1 MHALYENGFGS
12 DFVDA
17 VYTTVFGGDTESAK
31 IVQAD
36 IVTIFQPIYNI
47 SSISIHERASSER
60 REDEPC
66 DISSNIRSLFI
77 VPRLTTL
84 G

>member
-36 IVTIFQPIYNI
+36 IVTIFQPIY
-47 SSISIHERASSER
+47 
-60 REDEPC
+60 D
-66 DISSNIRSLFI
+66 I
-77 VPRLTTL
+77 VPNGGKTNRAIFLQTSAL
-84 G
+84 CLLCHG